1 MRTGTRDQ
9 ERGATTTELVVV
21 MPFLILMIFLVVHV
35 AVWLHAAQIA
45 RAAAQEG
52 DRAARVELGSAT
64 AGEARAREFLAQL
77 GGTVLEDQTVTV
89 TIDGQTARVEV
100 RGHALAVLPFL
111 RFDVDA
117 VAEGPVERFR
127 NPSEAP

>member
-1 MRTGTRDQ
+1 MTARRGS

-21 MPFLILMIFLVVHV
+21 MPVLILMVFLIVHV

-52 DRAARVELGSAT
+52 DRAARVEAGSAA
-64 AGEARAREFLAQL
+64 AGEDRAREFLHQL
-77 GGTVLEDQTVTV
+77 GGSVLQDGTVKATV
-89 TIDGQTARVEV
+89 DGKTARVEV
-100 RGHALAVLPFL
+100 HGHALAVLPFL

-117 VAEGPVERFR
+117 SAEGPVERFR